1 MTIIYLDRQLPV
13 DSSDS
18 TRKVPRAASSLPYS
32 VLLHVGFTEPA
43 SHLTAGALLPH
54 LSTLTCYAGGL
65 NFYSTFPKVTLAGRY
80 PAHRPVEP
88 GLSSNASK
96 ALAIK
101 VNPALAITTTALAAG
116 VQGAAYTS
124 QTLAAWIPRS
134 QLHVFG
140 QCGHWTQ
147 IEHTAR
153 FVRLVGDF
161 LAEAGDAEPAPL
173 QS

>member
-54 LSTLTCYAGGL
+54 LSTLTCCAGGL

-96 ALAIK
+96 ALAIIFHTQSQLSEYNILAALCQFSARK
-101 VNPALAITTTALAAG
+101 HRRKPAIEALISSAPTMPETTAAVAA
-116 VQGAAYTS
+116 
-124 QTLAAWIPRS
+124 
-134 QLHVFG
+134 
-140 QCGHWTQ
+140 
-147 IEHTAR
+147 
-153 FVRLVGDF
+153 
-161 LAEAGDAEPAPL
+161 PA
-173 QS
+173 